1 NPQERRGSG
10 LLDSSNAALSNMLNQ
25 AKQQTVTD
33 DGSDE
38 DDWDYLSVSLPQ
50 AEPEG
55 SPMRTVLP
63 HSQSGIPDPYSSVLQ
78 EALDSL
84 HPT

>member
-1 NPQERRGSG
+1 MS
-10 LLDSSNAALSNMLNQ
+10 
-25 AKQQTVTD
+25 
-33 DGSDE
+33 
-38 DDWDYLSVSLPQ
+38 LSVSLPQ

-63 HSQSGIPDPYSSVLQ
+63 HSQSGTADPYSRVLQ

-84 HPT
+84 HPIRDDVSSPLKRAYSCAPRALSSNAFTTRISIPMGL